1 MALPGKGGCLLA
13 RDESSIGRVGV
24 LTVGTRGA
32 DGPGEVLI
40 KIRGGSEAFLAWSDT
55 PLPRGATVLVIES
68 RGARTVDVI
77 EWEDVLGDSPRIPG
91 LFLLGDERGCSATV
105 FRPPTRPC

>member
-1 MALPGKGGCLLA
+1 MA
-13 RDESSIGRVGV
+13 RDESSVGRVGV
-24 LTVGTRGA
+24 LIVATRGA

-40 KIRGGSEAFLAWSDT
+40 KIRGGSEAFLAWSDK

-68 RGARTVDVI
+68 RGARAVDVI

-91 LFLLGDERGCSATV
+91 LLL
-105 FRPPTRPC
+105 